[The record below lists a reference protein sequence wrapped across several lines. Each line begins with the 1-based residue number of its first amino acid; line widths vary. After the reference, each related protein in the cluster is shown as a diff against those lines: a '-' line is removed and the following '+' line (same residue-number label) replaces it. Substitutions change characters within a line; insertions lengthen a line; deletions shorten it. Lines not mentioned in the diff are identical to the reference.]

1 MVTSGAH
8 AGRPEE
14 MLAHQTS
21 RRWER
26 PAALAGG
33 RNLLRARPRRAQLFV
48 LAAVLVSFCACTAGV
63 SLTANAAG
71 GLFVTISYTSDEPLS
86 GLQFELADAASGA
99 PLVLVGDGQ
108 GGAAAAAQFDV
119 AISTE
124 PGVVRARQRVLHS
137 LQSSARTRARASPRY
152 HAQTSANAD
161 VSD

>member
-48 LAAVLVSFCACTAGV
+48 LAAVLVSFCACTAAV

-137 LQSSARTRARASPRY
+137 L
-152 HAQTSANAD
+152 
-161 VSD
+161 